1 MKKNIILFLVIAAAV
16 AAFVLFS
23 DIQSVDDYYLTHI
36 DDIKEGDPTV
46 FLTIRCDTVLD
57 NYDSLREELR
67 SSEYIPEDGIILPRT
82 EYVLRE
88 GDTVFSILERAARY
102 NRIQLEHQRIAS
114 ATYIKSISHLYEFDC
129 GPLSG
134 WIYKVNGGFPSG
146 DCAGYVLS
154 DKDEVEWVYTCDL
167 GEDVGRGYTEEA
179 AP

>member
-1 MKKNIILFLVIAAAV
+1 MKKNIILFLLIAAAA
-16 AAFVLFS
+16 AAFVLFA
-23 DIQSVDDYYLTHI
+23 DIQSVDEYYLSHI

-57 NYDSLREELR
+57 NYDKLRQALR
-67 SSEYIPEDGIILPRT
+67 SPEYVPEDGVILART
-82 EYVLRE
+82 EYVLRD
-88 GDTVFSILERAARY
+88 GDTVFDILERAARH
-102 NRIQLEHQRIAS
+102 NRIQLEHHGTA
-114 ATYIKSISHLYEFDC
+114 AVYIKSINHLYEFDC

-146 DCAGYVLS
+146 DCSSYVLS

-167 GEDVGRGYTEEA
+167 GQDVGRGYTEEA